1 VDGVGDALACTP
13 LIAALR
19 DAGHAVSALL
29 TTRNAGIFA
38 PGALENVHVVERIP
52 WPQHGYTPETWKRA
66 LAEAV
71 AQRYDVALIP
81 SEEPQAYTFAKLA
94 GIGKR
99 VGFFNGIEKPF
110 KSLWAR
116 MQVTRGVVRE
126 ASLPMHPEEEA
137 RTLFAL
143 GEGLHDEPEPTKD
156 VQRLRP
162 LLVDAPGGTDGSTLI
177 QLTPKWLGSDR
188 TAEQAGA
195 WIRTFTD
202 ARPSIVIAAET
213 EREEVAQIAEF
224 AGVGV
229 AYFQSL
235 RPWVNAIAD
244 AALLI
249 TPDTGAAHVAG
260 MTGTPVVDVF
270 ENEDFQ
276 RHTARWAPW
285 AAPMRLISYPRRMN
299 SDFGVQLLHAAEL
312 LKPESEY
319 D

>member
-1 VDGVGDALACTP
+1 M
-13 LIAALR
+13 
-19 DAGHAVSALL
+19 
-29 TTRNAGIFA
+29 
-38 PGALENVHVVERIP
+38 HVVERIP

-66 LAEAV
+66 IAEAIARRYEV
-71 AQRYDVALIP
+71 AIIP

-94 GIGKR
+94 GIPKR
-99 VGFFNGIEKPF
+99 IGFFNGVEKPF

-116 MQVTRGVVRE
+116 LQLTRGVVRE

-137 RTLFAL
+137 RTVFGL
-143 GEGLHDEPEPTKD
+143 GAGLHDEPEPTKD
-156 VQRLRP
+156 AERLRP
-162 LLVDAPGGTDGSTLI
+162 LLVDAPGGTEGSTLI
-177 QLTPKWLGSDR
+177 QLTPKWLAQDR
-188 TAEQAGA
+188 SEEQVAG
-195 WIRTFTD
+195 WLRTFTD
-202 ARPSIVIAAET
+202 ARPSIVIAAEA
-213 EREEVAQIAEF
+213 ERDAVAQTAAL

-229 AYFQSL
+229 AYFQRL
-235 RPWVNAIAD
+235 RPWVNAIGA

-276 RHTARWAPW
+276 RYTARWAPW

-299 SDFGVQLLHAAEL
+299 ADFGVQLLHAAEL
-312 LKPESEY
+312 LKPESVY